1 MSDSSPEI
9 LFPGQVNLAQLER
22 IFRQRLPARLDDSAR
37 PVSTARRAISR
48 RRRTAPRRSMA

>member
-9 LFPGQVNLAQLER
+9 LFPGQVSLAQLER

-37 PVSTARRAISR
+37 PGIDLSLIHI
-48 RRRTAPRRSMA
+48 